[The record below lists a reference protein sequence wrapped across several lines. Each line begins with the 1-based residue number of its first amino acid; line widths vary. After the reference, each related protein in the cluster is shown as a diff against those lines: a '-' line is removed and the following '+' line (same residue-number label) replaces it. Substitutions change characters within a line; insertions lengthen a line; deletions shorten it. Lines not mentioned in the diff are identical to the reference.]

1 MPLRQNFPPIDVPRM
16 LLDALGSALRAALRR
31 APRCAADPGPIL
43 FNYEWVSAVRRAVRT
58 MQSLSSGAHSRDP
71 LASPSESGVAS
82 GSIAIIQ
89 SMREAINAAM
99 RAFRL

>member
-1 MPLRQNFPPIDVPRM
+1 MGP
-16 LLDALGSALRAALRR
+16 GSAEQR
-31 APRCAADPGPIL
+31 D
-43 FNYEWVSAVRRAVRT
+43 RT
-58 MQSLSSGAHSRDP
+58 MRSLSSGAHSRDP

-99 RAFRL
+99 RVFLAAYKPLPK